1 MKKLIAAS
9 LIALT
14 IASAA
19 FAITWPWQKKKAAD
33 NGELNI
39 SIFSVQ
45 QRSQPDQAKNKTY
58 KWIKEKFGVTFSF
71 DILVGDKEQKKGLMI
86 SDPSSLPD
94 LVEVDDARFIDA
106 GLLWPLDDWINN
118 DKNYANLKKHYQQN
132 PTDWIKM
139 TEADGHVY
147 VLPNAGVYD
156 GPDQGTFYNGNAW
169 WIQKEV
175 LKEFGYPT
183 IKYIDEYFDLLEKYA
198 KKYPKIDGMDTI
210 PFSIL
215 AAGWENFNMWNPPV
229 FLAGSANEGDYIVVE
244 DKSKKSGYAISM
256 AVTSETGKR
265 WYKIANE
272 KYNKGLI
279 DPASFT
285 DTQDQYKAKIAQ
297 GRVLGFFIQGWE
309 FPDQENAL
317 RAAGKANR
325 TYAPLALTFDKNYTA
340 HYRDRALPNIQR
352 GYGITTNCS
361 EEKAKR
367 ILKFMNDQLAEE
379 NQIILQWGFEGED
392 WQKDASGTPY
402 RTTEQR
408 KQQEDPDW
416 ILANKAQLWTEEAPK
431 MEGSYPKSGWATSI
445 GNQPEEYQ
453 SQLND
458 RPEDLELFKAY
469 GVPSY
474 AALVDPDPRENDGWY
489 PLWQVKI
496 PSDGTEE
503 AEIYNSYTEIFA
515 KHLPGIIMAKPA
527 EFDAKWDAFIKAM
540 GNVGIEKYE
549 TWFQAQLD
557 ERVRLFGG
565 SKANTKKK

>member
-19 FAITWPWQKKKAAD
+19 FAITWPWQKKKAASS
-33 NGELNI
+33 GELNI
-39 SIFSVQ
+39 SIFTIQ
-45 QRSQPDQAKNKTY
+45 QRTQPDQATNKTY

-71 DILVGDKEQKKGLMI
+71 DILVGDKEQKKGIMI

-94 LVEVDDARFIDA
+94 LVEVDDARFITA
-106 GLLWPLDDWINN
+106 GLLYPLEDWINEFCP
-118 DKNYANLKKHYQQN
+118 NLKKHYGQN
-132 PTDWIKM
+132 KTDWIKM
-139 TEADGHVY
+139 TEEDGHIY
-147 VLPNAGVYD
+147 CLPNAGVYD
-156 GPDQGTFYNGNAW
+156 GADQGTFYNGNAFW
-169 WIQKEV
+169 VQKEV
-175 LKEFGYPT
+175 LKEYGYPT

-198 KKYPKIDGMDTI
+198 KKYPKIDGMDVI
-210 PFSIL
+210 PFYVV

-244 DKSKKSGYAISM
+244 DKTKKSGYAISM
-256 AVTSETGKR
+256 AATSATGKR

-272 KYNKGLI
+272 KYNKGMI

-297 GRVLGFFIQGWE
+297 GRVLGMFIQGWE

-325 TYAPLALTFDKNYTA
+325 TYAPLALTFDSSYTA

-367 ILKFMNDQLAEE
+367 ILKFMDDQLAEE
-379 NQIILQWGFEGED
+379 NQVILQWGFEGED
-392 WQKDASGTPY
+392 WQYGADGVPY

-416 ILANKAQLWTEEAPK
+416 IQANKATLWFEEAPK
-431 MEGSYPKSGWATSI
+431 LAGSFPKSGYACSLS
-445 GNQPEEYQ
+445 QVPSEYQ
-453 SQLND
+453 ATLQEK
-458 RPEDLELFKAY
+458 PEDLELFKAY
-469 GVPSY
+469 GVASY

-496 PSDGTEE
+496 PDDGTEE
-503 AEIYNSYTEIFA
+503 AAIYSKYTEIFA
-515 KHLPGIIMAKPA
+515 KHMPGIIMCKPA
-527 EFDAKWDAFIKAM
+527 EFEAKWSAFMKDM
-540 GNVGIEKYE
+540 DNVGIEKYE
-549 TWFQAQLD
+549 TWFQAKLD
-557 ERVRLFGG
+557 DRVAQFGG
-565 SKANTKKK
+565 SNARK